1 MNDTLLRSWW
11 MLALR
16 GVIAIVFGILALA
29 WPALTLYALI
39 ILFAAYA
46 LLGGGVWI
54 AGAIGNRK
62 ADRYWWIPLLF
73 GIVSVAAGIIALV
86 YPSLTALALVLLM
99 GANAVVSGVFDIVLA
114 IRLRKHIHNEFL
126 LALVGVVS
134 LLFGFMVLM
143 FPAGGALA
151 LVWLVAAY
159 AILAGVL
166 FLAVSMRVRTWTRLN
181 AGRSSPA
188 AGAL

>member
-16 GVIAIVFGILALA
+16 GVIAIVFGIVAVS

-46 LLGGGVWI
+46 LLGGAVWI
-54 AGAIGNRK
+54 AGALGNRR
-62 ADRYWWIPLLF
+62 ADRYWWIPFLF
-73 GIVSVAAGIIALV
+73 GVISVAAGIVTLV
-86 YPSLTALALVLLM
+86 YPTLTALALVLLM
-99 GANAVVSGVFDIVLA
+99 GANAVVTGVVDIALA
-114 IRLRKHIHNEFL
+114 IRLRKHIHNEVL

-134 LLFGFMVLM
+134 LIFGFMVLM

-151 LVWLVAAY
+151 LVWLVSAY
-159 AILAGVL
+159 AILAGAL
-166 FLAVSMRVRTWTRLN
+166 FLAVALRVRTWSRLN
-181 AGRSSPA
+181 SGRSSPA